1 MRSSRPRPRRAAT
14 AATKVVPG
22 GAIPDG
28 WMGLDIGPENAG
40 SSAIRVAAQ
49 NVFWE
54 KEGAYTGEVAPGML
68 TALGVPWVI
77 VGHSERRHL
86 FGETDQGIA
95 RKVRAAVDHGLRV
108 ILCVGET
115 EQERDAGL
123 TVERIVSQVTKG
135 LADLAPGGVASMII
149 AYEPVWAIGTG

>member
-1 MRSSRPRPRRAAT
+1 MC
-14 AATKVVPG
+14 
-22 GAIPDG
+22 
-28 WMGLDIGPENAG
+28 
-40 SSAIRVAAQ
+40 IRDR
-49 NVFWE
+49 
-54 KEGAYTGEVAPGML
+54 
-68 TALGVPWVI
+68 PWVI

-135 LADLAPGGVASMII
+135 LVDLAPGGVASMII
-149 AYEPVWAIGTG
+149 AYEPVWAIGTGRTGTPALAQEACALCLLYTSPSPRDRTRSRMPSS